1 MEGRRERRKELVR
14 GGGQEEGARKRAQRT
29 SSAST
34 PRKSTPA
41 HKNIHNFFKN
51 EFQDYLLI
59 MVGHLGVFVKVLY
72 FVQAFISKV
81 GLRNVLGTISEFS
94 VRSHFFGSF

>member
-1 MEGRRERRKELVR
+1 
-14 GGGQEEGARKRAQRT
+14 
-29 SSAST
+29 
-34 PRKSTPA
+34 
-41 HKNIHNFFKN
+41 
-51 EFQDYLLI
+51 

-94 VRSHFFGSF
+94 VRSQESGSFGFVTLSQNIFSVGKLRLKGERRGGAG

>member
-1 MEGRRERRKELVR
+1 
-14 GGGQEEGARKRAQRT
+14 
-29 SSAST
+29 
-34 PRKSTPA
+34 
-41 HKNIHNFFKN
+41 
-51 EFQDYLLI
+51 

-94 VRSHFFGSF
+94 VRSHFLGVFDLSLLQKKNSRKSVSLDPKRRSRKSGSTEHKRRYRAWDQYNHLFETKFFEGVTN

>member
-1 MEGRRERRKELVR
+1 
-14 GGGQEEGARKRAQRT
+14 
-29 SSAST
+29 
-34 PRKSTPA
+34 
-41 HKNIHNFFKN
+41 
-51 EFQDYLLI
+51 

-94 VRSHFFGSF
+94 VRSHFFGEFLTCHTFAKSLLEKVARYGNPQSAFPRREVRASDGSGPATATENEQLSGSIKAPSPTI